1 VLDCRSHGF
10 HAMAFIINR
19 LLSYFNEQ
27 YRIAP
32 GKTRMNENK
41 HLSRRESAHVRV
53 RSASMWADAL
63 MTIVG
68 SRAILARTK

>member
-1 VLDCRSHGF
+1 
-10 HAMAFIINR
+10 
-19 LLSYFNEQ
+19 
-27 YRIAP
+27 
-32 GKTRMNENK
+32 MNENK
-41 HLSRRESAHVRV
+41 HLSRRESADVRV